1 MLNSSLI
8 LGLNLTFLVCI
19 GSFSG
24 FIGIAGVAGVVGIAS
39 FSAGFA
45 DVGGVGAFTGGAKLS
60 VVVLALALGLA
71 LGLALALA
79 PMINGL
85 VSNTSL
91 NFSKFVLGVSGIM
104 ANTITS
110 KYALRSSIACL

>member
-71 LGLALALA
+71 LALA